1 MLVCNCRGV
10 TDGQIRKLVREGASS
25 TGQIVRATG
34 AGRGCGGCRSA
45 VRKVVAETVEQE
57 LAQRQH
63 AESIALPMAGMAGK
77 LGR

>member
-34 AGRGCGGCRSA
+34 AGRDCGGCRSA
-45 VRKVVAETVEQE
+45 VRNVVAQTVQE
-57 LAQRQH
+57 ELSKSQSAV
-63 AESIALPMAGMAGK
+63 AANSIDLPMAADA
-77 LGR
+77 